1 MAYCL
6 IKTKHLFIRV
16 IIILLYNKLPFQNT
30 RSVLMHQSSE
40 TMESDVTSGFLQ
52 YNMQF
57 LVMNVAYHA

>member
-1 MAYCL
+1 
-6 IKTKHLFIRV
+6 
-16 IIILLYNKLPFQNT
+16 
-30 RSVLMHQSSE
+30 MHQSSE